1 MESHW
6 DFFFFFVAHVQPVM
20 KSSCNVA
27 LTEKSFESL
36 FKDVPVKKDP
46 SVQKASCPIPK
57 RIVGKFLNVRIFFML
72 QLLWTKKLIGRR
84 QQQEFCWTKSL
95 EINIRMIWKDRLE

>member
-1 MESHW
+1 
-6 DFFFFFVAHVQPVM
+6 M

-46 SVQKASCPIPK
+46 SVQKASGPILK
-57 RIVGKFLNVRIFFML
+57 RIVGKFLNVSLVDFFHAAAAL
-72 QLLWTKKLIGRR
+72 DDKADWPNANNRSFVVLKA
-84 QQQEFCWTKSL
+84 
-95 EINIRMIWKDRLE
+95 WK